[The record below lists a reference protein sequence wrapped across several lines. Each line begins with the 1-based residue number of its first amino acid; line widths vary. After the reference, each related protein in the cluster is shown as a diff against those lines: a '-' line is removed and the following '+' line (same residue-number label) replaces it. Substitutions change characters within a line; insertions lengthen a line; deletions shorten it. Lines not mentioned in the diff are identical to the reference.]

1 VSDAAADDGCCLLP
15 PRLRPGARVGVIA
28 PSSGTLEPSRV
39 ARGAAELERMGLEVV
54 YGAHVRENRGY
65 LAGEDRARAE
75 DLLWALGDPSL
86 DAVWCARGGYGAQ
99 RTVAALAPGEIEALA
114 GRPPKVFV
122 GFSDITILH
131 ALIARR
137 LGWVTFYGPNVTSL
151 GDRDSYTLEGVRR
164 ALFDAAPY
172 AVGPHPDDPWVS
184 TLRPGTAEG
193 RLGGGCLTLLSAL
206 AGTPLQVD
214 FAGRI
219 CFFEEVHERAYAID
233 RALSQLLAAGCLDG
247 CRGIAIGEHT
257 DVPEDGPTLGVE
269 QVFED
274 LLRPLGIPACFY
286 LPLGHG
292 EHLATVPLGATVRLD
307 ADAGTLSVL
316 DPPVR

>member
-1 VSDAAADDGCCLLP
+1 MSDAEADDGSRALP

-28 PSSGTLEPSRV
+28 PSSGTLEPSTV
-39 ARGAAELERMGLEVV
+39 ARGAAELQKMGLEVV
-54 YGAHVRENRGY
+54 FGAHVREHRGY

-114 GRPPKVFV
+114 DRPPKVFI
-122 GFSDITILH
+122 GFSDVTVLH
-131 ALIARR
+131 ALIGHR
-137 LGWVTFYGPNVTSL
+137 LGWVTFYGPNISSL
-151 GDRDSYTLEGVRR
+151 GDRDRFTLDGVRR

-172 AVGPHPDDPWVS
+172 AVTAHPDDPWVS
-184 TLRPGTAEG
+184 TLHPGVAEG
-193 RLGGGCLTLLSAL
+193 PLAGGCLTLLSAL
-206 AGTPLQVD
+206 AGTPLQTN

-219 CFFEEVHERAYAID
+219 LFFEEVHERAYAID

-257 DVPEDGPTLGVE
+257 DVPEDGPSLGVE

-274 LLRPLGIPACFY
+274 LLGPLGIPICFY

-292 EHLATVPLGATVRLD
+292 EHLATVPLGAPVQLD
-307 ADAGTLSVL
+307 ADAGTLAVL
-316 DPPVR
+316 DAPVG